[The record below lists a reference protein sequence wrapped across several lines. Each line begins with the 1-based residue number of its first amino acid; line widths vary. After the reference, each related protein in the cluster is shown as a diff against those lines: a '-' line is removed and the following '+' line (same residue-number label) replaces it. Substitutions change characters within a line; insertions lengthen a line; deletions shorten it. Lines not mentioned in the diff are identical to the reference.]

1 MRQVF
6 ELIRDTIV
14 SWVESGGVLYAAALS
29 FYAIFSMTPLVM
41 LVIGMARLA
50 LDPLKAVESL
60 LTTVE
65 QLFGPDVALMIQ
77 QGLANNSGSI
87 SAGRSPSSLLA
98 TLVAIGLLLFGAS
111 IIFYGVQ
118 ISLNAMWGIVPKKVD
133 LRKNIWVV
141 VQTRLLSAVAVLA
154 VGLIFL
160 VTMIVN
166 AVWSALPSDF
176 LQEWFIYSR
185 IVIPVVSLIVSPLL
199 YTVIFAFIFKTLPQ
213 ARVSWRDVWLGA
225 AVTALLFWLGGSI
238 VWVSLGLGVISSVYG
253 AASSLI
259 SFIIWIYYSAMIF
272 LLGAKFTQLY
282 ADRYGTPIVPNEHAS
297 FISPPSAARSNSS
310 SG

>member
-1 MRQVF
+1 MRQIF
-6 ELIRDTIV
+6 ELIRDTVI

-29 FYAIFSMTPLVM
+29 FYAIFSMTPLLM
-41 LVIGMARLA
+41 LVIGLARLA
-50 LDPLKAVESL
+50 FDPLKAVESL
-60 LTTVE
+60 LTAVE
-65 QLFGPDVALMIQ
+65 QLLGPDVAQVIQ

-98 TLVAIGLLLFGAS
+98 ALVAIGVLLFGAS

-118 ISLNAMWGIVPKKVD
+118 ISLNAMWGIMPKKTD

-154 VGLIFL
+154 VGLVFL
-160 VTMIVN
+160 GTMIVN
-166 AVWSALPSDF
+166 AVWSALPGDF

-185 IVIPVVSLIVSPLL
+185 IVIPIVSLIISPLL

-238 VWVSLGLGVISSVYG
+238 VWISLGLGVISSVYG

-297 FISPPSAARSNSS
+297 FISPPSADQSHSS